1 MRPIDADVLL
11 EAPFRITGKFGGKYP
26 FEAITVKMVESA
38 PTIDPIRA
46 AGGCRCGECKHL
58 VDCAKCYTPFGARLP
73 SQECIIV
80 DSDDFCS
87 YGEPREAQGDG

>member
-46 AGGCRCGECKHL
+46 AGGCRCRECRHRESIEGSNDYCVL
-58 VDCAKCYTPFGARLP
+58 HET
-73 SQECIIV
+73 
-80 DSDDFCS
+80 FCS
-87 YGEPREAQGDG
+87 KFCGDGKLIGGEDDG